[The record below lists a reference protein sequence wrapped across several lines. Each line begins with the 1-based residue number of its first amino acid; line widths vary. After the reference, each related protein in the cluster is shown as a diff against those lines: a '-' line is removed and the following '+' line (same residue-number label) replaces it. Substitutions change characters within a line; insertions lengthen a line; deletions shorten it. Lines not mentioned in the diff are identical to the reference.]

1 MMASSQAVTVPSFK
15 RIKERGEK
23 IAMLTGYD
31 YLTARL
37 LDGAGVDA
45 ILVGDT
51 VGIVYQGHDTTLP
64 VTVDEVLYHVCAVRR
79 GTERAMVIA
88 DLPFLSYQVSVEEA
102 LRNAGRMLKEG
113 GATAVKLEGGSNVV
127 SVVSAL
133 VGAGIPVMGHVGLA
147 PQSFHLI
154 GGHKVQGKTVE
165 DIDRLIEDA
174 LAVERAGAFSLVIEA
189 VPWPVAREITER
201 LTIPTIGI
209 GAGPYCDGQVLVT
222 PDLLGLFTAFK
233 PQFVRR
239 FARLGDEMSKAFK
252 EYVAEVRSA
261 GFPTLD
267 ESYSLDES
275 VLREWRQSSDELRMT
290 SDELRVTNDK

>member
-1 MMASSQAVTVPSFK
+1 MSCLQRVTVPTLK
-15 RIKERGEK
+15 RMKERGER

-51 VGIVYQGHDTTLP
+51 LGMVYQGHDTTLP
-64 VTVDEVLYHVCAVRR
+64 VTVDDVIYHLRAVCR
-79 GTERAMVIA
+79 GTERALVIA
-88 DLPFLSYQVSVEEA
+88 DMPFMSYQVSVEDA
-102 LRNAGRMLKEG
+102 LRNAGRMLKETE
-113 GATAVKLEGGSNVV
+113 AAAVKLEGGATVV
-127 SVVSAL
+127 PVVKAL

-147 PQSFHLI
+147 PQSCHLI
-154 GGHKVQGKTVE
+154 GGHRVQGKTVE
-165 DIDRLIEDA
+165 DIERLIEDA
-174 LAVERAGAFSLVIEA
+174 LAVEEAGAFSLVVEA

-201 LTIPTIGI
+201 LKIPTIGI

-239 FARLGDEMSKAFK
+239 FAQLGEAMSKAFK
-252 EYVAEVRSA
+252 EYVAEVRSR

-275 VLREWRQSSDELRMT
+275 VLNKWRERHVSVRHSQEAHRSGSS
-290 SDELRVTNDK
+290 